1 MPPLRMWQPRSLEDQ
16 CISRYIY
23 YLKDETDIIFH
34 MRAYESRSVL
44 LRHVSPATMFRIL
57 DRQLCQGLT
66 GILQELVRQK
76 MTIILIQDLHTLAQ
90 EAIKTMTSSRSY
102 QIISERQIAER
113 AASRIG
119 SGRTS
124 PCLDD
129 TCIFPSSPLHS
140 STLSWGSTSLLSRPS
155 TLTSNYRSLPVFQ
168 LLELVLNPD
177 VKVLDFSKNREWL
190 ESEEM
195 NEISRI
201 LWKIVGERCIQL
213 EKFIIPKE
221 LTYSSTLNSVIVNGS
236 CLTQLTL
243 KRNIPNNMFLNEIGR
258 NCPCLQELDIA
269 GAEVV
274 TDFGIVC
281 LLYADPEQIF
291 LKCWNRERTVGQQKR
306 SMRAF
311 PHPHF
316 DKQIPDQQEPQ
327 PRGSK
332 NNSGGNYLY
341 LRRTFHEGL
350 RCDTGDTGD
359 WERLPIGSSLMKLR
373 LENTK
378 VKGDGASVVLETC
391 PNIYSLGYLVFAA
404 AGLKQVFGYEER
416 AETKFTGSSVTKFT
430 EIFYRGPSDQK
441 LSTIANCC
449 PNLETM
455 FLGSNNPRSLNSGVF
470 RHWPRLAFLTL
481 ENIMVEN
488 IVHCLEEVGG
498 QLRGLKIQC
507 SGFDLSDIA
516 VLCPHLRSLIIQKE
530 SPNPVINPVRSSKTR
545 LFGQLEH
552 VEVSCPQFSKTCLG
566 FILKNASKLVSIKV
580 LHVPKLS
587 RVDFESWLCINPLQ
601 RLESLV
607 IFKAPELTLDTI
619 MWLLEELESITELGD
634 LHAMDFAKTS
644 GEVRKLHQEI
654 KKKEWDVS
662 LVDSSQGS
670 DTEERDFGK
679 LQSLH
684 WFYLTPSEGYKQG
697 HVPNS
702 ARPF

>member
-1 MPPLRMWQPRSLEDQ
+1 MPPLKVWQPKSLEDQ
-16 CISRYIY
+16 CIQRYIF

-34 MRAYESRSVL
+34 MRAYETRSVL
-44 LRHVSPATMFRIL
+44 LRNVSPGSMFRIL
-57 DRQLCQGLT
+57 DRQLCHGLT
-66 GILQELVRQK
+66 GILQDIVRQK
-76 MTIILIQDLHTLAQ
+76 MTTILIQDLHNLAS

-113 AASRIG
+113 AATRIG
-119 SGRTS
+119 SGRSS
-124 PCLDD
+124 PCYEDS
-129 TCIFPSSPLHS
+129 FSSPSPYASCSPFPWNSPHPHIY
-140 STLSWGSTSLLSRPS
+140 RPN

-168 LLELVLNPD
+168 LLELVLNVN
-177 VKVLDFSKNREWL
+177 VKILDFSKNREWL

-201 LWKIVGERCIQL
+201 LWKIVGERCQQL

-221 LTYSSTLNSVIVNGS
+221 LTYSSTLNSVILNGS

-243 KRNIPNNMFLNEIGR
+243 KRNIPNNMFLNEIGK
-258 NCPCLQELDIA
+258 NCPNLQELDIA

-274 TDFGIVC
+274 TDFGMVC

-327 PRGSK
+327 PRGTK
-332 NNSGGNYLY
+332 NANGAAYLY
-341 LRRTFHEGL
+341 LRRSFHEGL
-350 RCDTGDTGD
+350 RSDTGDTGD
-359 WERLPIGSSLMKLR
+359 WERLSIGNSLQKLR

-404 AGLKQVFGYEER
+404 AGLKQVFGYEDR
-416 AETKFTGSSVTKFT
+416 ADTKFT

-470 RHWPRLAFLTL
+470 RHWPRLAYLTL

-516 VLCPHLRSLIIQKE
+516 VLCPHLKSLIIQKE
-530 SPNPVINPVRSSKTR
+530 APNPVINPVRSSKTR
-545 LFGQLEH
+545 LFAHLEH
-552 VEVSCPQFSKTCLG
+552 VEVSCPQFSKNCFG
-566 FILKNASKLVSIKV
+566 FILKNAIKLVSIKV

-587 RVDFESWLCINPLQ
+587 RVDFESWLCTNPLQ
-601 RLESLV
+601 RLESLI
-607 IFKAPELTLDTI
+607 IFKAPELSLDTI
-619 MWLLEELESITELGD
+619 MWLLEEMESITELGD
-634 LHAMDFAKTS
+634 LHAMDFAKNAND
-644 GEVRKLHQEI
+644 VRKLHQEI

-662 LVDSSQGS
+662 LVDSSQGI

-684 WFYLTPSEGYKQG
+684 WFYLTPSEGYKHSG
-697 HVPNS
+697 GGGGGYGGSGPRHM
-702 ARPF
+702 

>member
-1 MPPLRMWQPRSLEDQ
+1 MPPLKVWQPKSLEDQ
-16 CISRYIY
+16 CIQRYIF

-34 MRAYESRSVL
+34 VRAYETRSVL
-44 LRHVSPATMFRIL
+44 LRNVSPGSMFRIL
-57 DRQLCQGLT
+57 DRQLCHGLT
-66 GILQELVRQK
+66 GILQDIVRQK
-76 MTIILIQDLHTLAQ
+76 MTTILIQDLHNLAS

-113 AASRIG
+113 AATRIG
-119 SGRTS
+119 SGRSS
-124 PCLDD
+124 PCYEDS
-129 TCIFPSSPLHS
+129 FSSPSPFVSCSPFPWNSPHPHNY
-140 STLSWGSTSLLSRPS
+140 RPN

-168 LLELVLNPD
+168 LLELVLNVN
-177 VKVLDFSKNREWL
+177 VKILDFSKNREWL

-201 LWKIVGERCIQL
+201 LWKIVGERCQQL

-221 LTYSSTLNSVIVNGS
+221 LTYSSTLNSVILNGS

-243 KRNIPNNMFLNEIGR
+243 KRNIPNNMFLNEIGK
-258 NCPCLQELDIA
+258 NCPNLQELDIA

-274 TDFGIVC
+274 TDFGMVC

-327 PRGSK
+327 PRGTK
-332 NNSGGNYLY
+332 NANGANYLY
-341 LRRTFHEGL
+341 LRRSFHEGL
-350 RCDTGDTGD
+350 RSDTGDTGD
-359 WERLPIGSSLMKLR
+359 WERLNIGNSLQKLR

-391 PNIYSLGYLVFAA
+391 PNIFSLGYLVFAA
-404 AGLKQVFGYEER
+404 AGLKQVFGYEDR
-416 AETKFTGSSVTKFT
+416 ADTKFT

-470 RHWPRLAFLTL
+470 RHWPRLAYLTL

-516 VLCPHLRSLIIQKE
+516 VLCPHLKSLIIQKE
-530 SPNPVINPVRSSKTR
+530 APNPVINPVRSSKTR
-545 LFGQLEH
+545 LFAHLEH
-552 VEVSCPQFSKTCLG
+552 VEVSCPQFSKNCFG
-566 FILKNASKLVSIKV
+566 FILKNAVKLVSIKV

-587 RVDFESWLCINPLQ
+587 RVDFESWLCTNPLQ
-601 RLESLV
+601 RLESLI
-607 IFKAPELTLDTI
+607 IFKAPELSLDTI
-619 MWLLEELESITELGD
+619 MWLLEEMESITELGD
-634 LHAMDFAKTS
+634 LHAMDFAKNAND
-644 GEVRKLHQEI
+644 VRKLHQEI

-662 LVDSSQGS
+662 LVDSSQGI

-684 WFYLTPSEGYKQG
+684 WFYLTPSEGYKHSGAGYGGGGPRQM
-697 HVPNS
+697 
-702 ARPF
+702 